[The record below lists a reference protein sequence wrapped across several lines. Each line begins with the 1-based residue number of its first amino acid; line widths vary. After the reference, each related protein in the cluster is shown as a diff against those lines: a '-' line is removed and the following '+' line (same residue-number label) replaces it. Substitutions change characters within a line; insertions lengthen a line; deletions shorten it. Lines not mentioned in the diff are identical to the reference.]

1 MQGWKPRGSG
11 APGPPGPQQLI
22 FSFSFFRARRL
33 RFTALFPGR
42 KDDAS
47 LLHKAYSHPSFTSP
61 VWVGESFLSS
71 DFQCFL
77 LCSAGIIS
85 AAAPEASHWNM
96 NLSGGLSWGAVRSQM
111 FPELWA
117 QSGEQ
122 NVYKRRCK
130 HVFVR
135 LLQNRNV
142 YVDLRFE
149 FIFLCLSELFCHF
162 SFDELISHLLL
173 FVCDQQLFE
182 WVTSNHNSTIVYTT
196 SYSNL
201 DGH

>member
-135 LLQNRNV
+135 HVFAEQERLCWPSFWVYFFMSFWVVLSFLLRWVN
-142 YVDLRFE
+142 FTSTT
-149 FIFLCLSELFCHF
+149 FCLWSAA
-162 SFDELISHLLL
+162 
-173 FVCDQQLFE
+173 V
-182 WVTSNHNSTIVYTT
+182 WVSDVQPQ
-196 SYSNL
+196 
-201 DGH
+201 

>member
-71 DFQCFL
+71 NFQCFL

-85 AAAPEASHWNM
+85 AAAPEASTEIWICLEDCHEEKSDHKCFQNCEPRVGNKTYTSVDANTCLYVCCRTGTFM
-96 NLSGGLSWGAVRSQM
+96 LTFVLSLFLYVFLS
-111 FPELWA
+111 
-117 QSGEQ
+117 
-122 NVYKRRCK
+122 C
-130 HVFVR
+130 FV
-135 LLQNRNV
+135 
-142 YVDLRFE
+142 
-149 FIFLCLSELFCHF
+149 
-162 SFDELISHLLL
+162 ISP
-173 FVCDQQLFE
+173 
-182 WVTSNHNSTIVYTT
+182 SMS
-196 SYSNL
+196 
-201 DGH
+201 

>member
-85 AAAPEASHWNM
+85 AAAPEASTEIWICLEDCHEEKSDHKCFQNCEPRVGNKTYTSVDANTCLYVCCRTGTFM
-96 NLSGGLSWGAVRSQM
+96 LTFVLSLFLYVFLS
-111 FPELWA
+111 
-117 QSGEQ
+117 
-122 NVYKRRCK
+122 C
-130 HVFVR
+130 FV
-135 LLQNRNV
+135 
-142 YVDLRFE
+142 
-149 FIFLCLSELFCHF
+149 
-162 SFDELISHLLL
+162 ISP
-173 FVCDQQLFE
+173 
-182 WVTSNHNSTIVYTT
+182 SMS
-196 SYSNL
+196 
-201 DGH
+201 